1 MTERNEYFV
10 MELKLHIAFESDLL
24 EVTLV
29 STAKR
34 KSLLKF
40 SQKTLNIIGQL
51 KTLNKLE
58 NFLFL

>member
-10 MELKLHIAFESDLL
+10 MEIKLHIAFESDLL

-29 STAKR
+29 SIAKR

>member
-10 MELKLHIAFESDLL
+10 MEIKLHIAFESDLL

-29 STAKR
+29 STAER